1 VVSERGEFNTARIKL
16 ASLSW
21 AGAWVESLGYQAT
34 VNAFGARH
42 LNATFSCALRTYGA
56 RTADGYDVAERIV
69 DHVVESCRIW
79 LARNRVALPWLKRVT
94 FGQLALQIARR
105 DLHVAG
111 FTVRQSIVQSMFTNE
126 MGINQASTVVQRI
139 SAVCEAA
146 LRGRSAI

>member
-1 VVSERGEFNTARIKL
+1 MQGRNNSIKASVTTLGEETQTNLLCFL
-16 ASLSW
+16 
-21 AGAWVESLGYQAT
+21 VAT
-34 VNAFGARH
+34 VAASYSLTSEWR
-42 LNATFSCALRTYGA
+42 
-56 RTADGYDVAERIV
+56 V

-94 FGQLALQIARR
+94 LGQLALQIARR

-111 FTVRQSIVQSMFTNE
+111 ITVRQSNVQSMFTNE

-146 LRGRSAI
+146 LRERPAI

>member
-1 VVSERGEFNTARIKL
+1 MRSALATSTRLFPALFAR
-16 ASLSW
+16 
-21 AGAWVESLGYQAT
+21 
-34 VNAFGARH
+34 
-42 LNATFSCALRTYGA
+42 YGA

-94 FGQLALQIARR
+94 LGQLALQIARR

-111 FTVRQSIVQSMFTNE
+111 ITVRQSNVQSMFTNE
-126 MGINQASTVVQRI
+126 MGINTASTLVQRI

-146 LRGRSAI
+146 LRERPAA

>member
-1 VVSERGEFNTARIKL
+1 MQGRNNSIKASVTTLGEETQTNLLCFL
-16 ASLSW
+16 
-21 AGAWVESLGYQAT
+21 VAT
-34 VNAFGARH
+34 VAASYSLTNEWR
-42 LNATFSCALRTYGA
+42 
-56 RTADGYDVAERIV
+56 V

-94 FGQLALQIARR
+94 LGQLALQIARR

-111 FTVRQSIVQSMFTNE
+111 ITVRQSNVQSMFTNE

-146 LRGRSAI
+146 LRERPAI